1 MENSLTKDNLNLTV
15 ESDIKEILLLSIELK
30 RQEFDVRIADAIA
43 RQNPHRLI
51 FILSYGHKRQL
62 AIYYGKLYRSAWM
75 NEDEVDLMAEGFSLD
90 GIWIYLA
97 ERIALRDERADNILG
112 LSLEE
117 RLALQEQMIKL
128 EKQIE
133 KTESAAWKEQ
143 QPKKRFELYSRVQT
157 YKKELEGLKNGQS

>member
-90 GIWIYLA
+90 EIWIHLA

-143 QPKKRFELYSRVQT
+143 QSKKRFELYSRVQT